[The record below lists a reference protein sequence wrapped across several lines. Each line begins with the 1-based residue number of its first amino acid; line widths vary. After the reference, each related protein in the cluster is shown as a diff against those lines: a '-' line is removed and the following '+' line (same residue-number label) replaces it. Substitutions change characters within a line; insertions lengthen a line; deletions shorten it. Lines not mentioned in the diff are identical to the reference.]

1 MESVNVIKIL
11 PSLLMA
17 QFLLAHLVFLVG
29 FRHQVRLR
37 AHFVQLDLLRAV
49 LMVNV
54 YLALLGAPFL

>member
-1 MESVNVIKIL
+1 
-11 PSLLMA
+11 MA
-17 QFLLAHLVFLVG
+17 QFLLARLVFLVG
-29 FRHQVRLR
+29 FRRQVRLR

>member
-11 PSLLMA
+11 HNLSMA
-17 QFLLAHLVFLVG
+17 LFLLAHLVFLVG
-29 FRHQVRLR
+29 FRRQVRLC

-54 YLALLGAPFL
+54 YLAFLGAPFL